1 MPTENMTA
9 NVLADNEAP
18 EISKL
23 KEELFSVIIGM
34 TDEEKIILL
43 SAAKEAFL

>member
-1 MPTENMTA
+1 METQIKTA
-9 NVLADNEAP
+9 YVLADNEAP

-34 TDEEKIILL
+34 TAEEKCIFL
-43 SAAKEAFL
+43 SAAKEALL